1 MEKLE
6 NFKVQVGIIM
16 FAQLVAIIGFYVTGF
31 ENVAKAL
38 FCFFIINLAIVMW
51 VFMRLEKDKLNREL
65 DISRIL
71 GRDAKDALL
80 FGEIGIL
87 TYDDQYMVTWTNEF
101 LDQRGID
108 IVGKKVT
115 AWIHEIND
123 LFYGDVD
130 RITAH
135 DGDYIYE
142 ITRKDNAQVLYIRDV
157 TKLEDLAERFDREQ
171 VVIGLLQLDNYMEIQ
186 QYEDETMMANI
197 NTNLRQ
203 PVSEWAK
210 SYGML
215 VRRMRSDRFLVV
227 LNEATYDKVKEDKF
241 SILQQIRK
249 AAEDIDVQITLSMA
263 FARGTSDLHEL
274 DEMVSSLLELAQ
286 SRGGDQVAVKRYGE
300 SVKYYGGASEAQE
313 KHSRVRVRVMAQA
326 IKEAIQDADKV
337 FIVGHKE
344 MDFDCMGSALGVS
357 RMGSSYGREAYIVS
371 KGGGIESQLS
381 EALDLYSKVLEER
394 HTFISDTE
402 ACKISGKN
410 DLVIAVDHHN
420 PQQSGAPLII
430 EKLSKVIVIDH
441 HRRSENFI
449 DNPLL
454 VYVESGASSVSE
466 LVTELL
472 PYQTQKV
479 DVCEEEAT
487 IMYLGIL
494 IDTNRFKSR
503 TGSRTFEAAAVLK
516 KMGVDPITA
525 ENLLKEDFCDFEA
538 KTQVLKYARKYNG
551 STIIAA
557 VEDKQILSRT
567 LMSQVADQLLN
578 IKGIEAAF
586 VIAKIDEETSAV
598 SARSKGVMNVQ
609 IIMEK
614 MQGGG
619 HFTAAALQ
627 RKETT
632 VSAIEKELQETI
644 DAYLKEESG
653 NESNTAK

>member
-115 AWIHEIND
+115 TWIHEIND

-135 DGDYIYE
+135 NGDYIYE

-227 LNEATYDKVKEDKF
+227 LNEATFDKVKEDKF

-263 FARGTSDLHEL
+263 YARGTSDLHEL
-274 DEMVSSLLELAQ
+274 DEMVSNLLELAQ

-300 SVKYYGGASEAQE
+300 SVKYYGGTSEAQE

-326 IKEAIQDADKV
+326 IKEAILDADKV

-357 RMGSSYGREAYIVS
+357 RMVSSYGREAYIVS

-394 HTFISDTE
+394 HTFISDNE

-410 DLVIAVDHHN
+410 DLVIVVDHHN

-479 DVCEEEAT
+479 DVGEEEAT

-525 ENLLKEDFCDFEA
+525 ENLLKEDFSDFEA

-551 STIIAA
+551 NTIIAA
-557 VEDKQILSRT
+557 VDDKQILSRT

-578 IKGIEAAF
+578 IKGVEASF
-586 VIAKIDEETSAV
+586 VIAKIDEETAAV

-627 RKETT
+627 RKETS
-632 VSAIEKELQETI
+632 VDAIEKELQETI

>member
-115 AWIHEIND
+115 TWIHEIND

-135 DGDYIYE
+135 NGDYIYE

-227 LNEATYDKVKEDKF
+227 LNEATFDKVKEDKF

-249 AAEDIDVQITLSMA
+249 VAEDIDVQITLSMA
-263 FARGTSDLHEL
+263 YARGTSDLHEL
-274 DEMVSSLLELAQ
+274 DEMVSNLLELAQ

-300 SVKYYGGASEAQE
+300 SVKYYGGTSEAQE

-326 IKEAIQDADKV
+326 IKEAILDADKV

-357 RMGSSYGREAYIVS
+357 RMVSSYGREAYIVS

-394 HTFISDTE
+394 HTFISDNE

-410 DLVIAVDHHN
+410 DLVIVVDHHN

-479 DVCEEEAT
+479 DVGEEEAT

-525 ENLLKEDFCDFEA
+525 ENLLKEDFSDFEA

-551 STIIAA
+551 NTIVAA
-557 VEDKQILSRT
+557 VDDKQILSRT

-578 IKGIEAAF
+578 IKGVEASF

-627 RKETT
+627 RKETS
-632 VSAIEKELQETI
+632 VDAIEKELQETI

>member
-115 AWIHEIND
+115 TWIHEIND

-135 DGDYIYE
+135 NGDYIYE

-227 LNEATYDKVKEDKF
+227 LNEATFDKVKDDKF

-249 AAEDIDVQITLSMA
+249 SAEDIDVQITLSMA

-274 DEMVSSLLELAQ
+274 DEMVSNLLELAQ

-300 SVKYYGGASEAQE
+300 SVKYYGGTSEAQE

-357 RMGSSYGREAYIVS
+357 RMVSSYGREAFIVS
-371 KGGGIESQLS
+371 KGGGIESQLR

-394 HTFISDTE
+394 HTFISDNE

-410 DLVIAVDHHN
+410 DLVIVVDHHN

-479 DVCEEEAT
+479 NVGEEEAT

-503 TGSRTFEAAAVLK
+503 TGSRTFEAAAMLK

-525 ENLLKEDFCDFEA
+525 ENLLKEDFSDFEA

-551 STIIAA
+551 STIVAA
-557 VEDKQILSRT
+557 VDDKQILSRT

-578 IKGIEAAF
+578 IKGVEASF
-586 VIAKIDEETSAV
+586 VIAKIDEETAAV

-627 RKETT
+627 RKETS
-632 VSAIEKELQETI
+632 VDAIEKELQETI
-644 DAYLKEESG
+644 DAYLKEESE